1 MAAGIFSTATAAL
14 KSPKGS
20 VLAGGVA
27 LAMVWLLG
35 AAGRGSEVIVGH
47 ALASP
52 PQAAVPAVPAQAAPI
67 PAPAPAVIA
76 AAAGGFTSEQV
87 QSLQGIIREY
97 LLANPEILADVSKEL
112 ERKQAAEAA
121 AKAEKFLADNKAKV
135 FTASSDF
142 VLGNA
147 KGDVTVV
154 EFFDYNCGW
163 CKRAIADLQ
172 VLTKGDQ
179 KVRVV
184 MKEYPIF
191 GGPPSVMAAKAA
203 MASIRQN
210 KYWEFHTALMRE
222 KQVTEQNLF
231 VVAERVGLNVARLK
245 TDMADPKIEASIEE
259 NIQLGQGLGI
269 EGTPGFVVD
278 AKVNVGYVPADGLKQ
293 MLGDVRK
300 TGCKMC

>member
-1 MAAGIFSTATAAL
+1 MPTRIISSAAAAL
-14 KSPKGS
+14 KSPKGN
-20 VLAGGVA
+20 VLAGGA
-27 LAMVWLLG
+27 ILGLLG
-35 AAGRGSEVIVGH
+35 LFSIAGRGPETATVWSSV
-47 ALASP
+47 ST
-52 PQAAVPAVPAQAAPI
+52 AQAQEAKAPEI
-67 PAPAPAVIA
+67 KALIA
-76 AAAGGFTSEQV
+76 ATQNAFSPDQV
-87 QSLQGIIREY
+87 KALQVIIKDY
-97 LLANPEILADVSKEL
+97 LLTNPEILADVSKEL

-147 KGDVTVV
+147 KGDVSVV

-163 CKRAIADLQ
+163 CKRAVSDLL

-191 GGPPSVMAAKAA
+191 GGPASVMAAKAA
-203 MASIRQN
+203 MASIKQN

-231 VVAERVGLNVARLK
+231 TVAEKVGLNVAKLK
-245 TDMADPKIEASIEE
+245 TDMADPKIEQAIEQ

-269 EGTPGFVVD
+269 EGTPGFIVD
-278 AKVNVGYVPADGLKQ
+278 SRVNVGYVPADGLKQ
-293 MLGDVRK
+293 MIGDTRK
-300 TGCKMC
+300 AGCKMC